1 MKQRYIL
8 YLIIALL
15 TSSLKGVAQAD
26 PSRSNEQST
35 FLHDVYRERTKVI
48 KNDTVTYKARWF
60 IPGQYKVQYA
70 GSIGFMSVGFG
81 YQISPRYSP
90 ALYYGYLGKS
100 FGGSA
105 NTVHTISLKNTFLLT
120 RQPLWGILNP
130 TAGISVNWG
139 HTNNTFNRLPE
150 HYPEKYYF
158 QNKIHFAPFVGGELK
173 FKLKKSAFEAWGVYA
188 EVSALD
194 AYLLECI
201 RTSYVKPHMI
211 LPVVVGVA
219 FYLK

>member
-1 MKQRYIL
+1 
-8 YLIIALL
+8 
-15 TSSLKGVAQAD
+15 
-26 PSRSNEQST
+26 
-35 FLHDVYRERTKVI
+35 
-48 KNDTVTYKARWF
+48 
-60 IPGQYKVQYA
+60 
-70 GSIGFMSVGFG
+70 MSVGFG

-90 ALYYGYLGKS
+90 ALYYGYLGES
-100 FGGSA
+100 FGGSI
-105 NTVHTISLKNTFLLT
+105 NTVHTVSLKNTFLLT
-120 RQPLWGILNP
+120 RQPLWGVLNP

-139 HTNNTFNRLPE
+139 HTNNTFDRLPE

-173 FKLKKSAFEAWGVYA
+173 FNLKRSAFEAWGIYA

-211 LPVVVGVA
+211 LSTAVGVT